1 MYGSKQA
8 LMSTDIRA
16 CLHMDHSFMYNERKT
31 SYEMGRGKPMSN
43 QQLVNLR
50 IDFAFKQLF
59 GTSGNEDILIA
70 FLNAL
75 LQDSLESPIV
85 SLQLEDPHLHRE
97 HEEDK
102 LSILDISATLDTGTK
117 VNVEIQLN
125 NNHDMIKRSL
135 YYWGRLYTSQLQ
147 KGMPYS
153 SLHKTITINLLNF
166 VMFPEYEAFHTTGI
180 LWNQQQQKILSDD
193 IEVHIV
199 EIPKLMEQWR
209 NEQINPWEDSFVRW
223 LLLLPANEDEQLA
236 QTLEDIAMNQD
247 PILQKAMD
255 KWERMSQDSSFRQA
269 YEAREKALMDEAAK
283 FAHARNE
290 GKKEGRQEGI
300 EEGEI
305 QLIRG
310 MHKNGM
316 PIEDIAKFTNLRI
329 EEIREIIQL

>member
-1 MYGSKQA
+1 
-8 LMSTDIRA
+8 MSVVIRSY
-16 CLHMDHSFMYNERKT
+16 LHDYHSILYNKRKT
-31 SYEMGRGKPMSN
+31 SYEVGRGKPMSN

-70 FLNAL
+70 FLNAM

-102 LSILDISATLDTGTK
+102 LSILDISTTLDTGTK

-199 EIPKLMEQWR
+199 EIPKLMQQWR
-209 NEQINPWEDSFVRW
+209 NEQVNPWEDSFVRW
-223 LLLLPANEDEQLA
+223 LLLLPANEDEQLI

-247 PILQKAMD
+247 PILQKAMN

-300 EEGEI
+300 EEGKI

-316 PIEDIAKFTNLRI
+316 PIEDIAKFTNLLI
-329 EEIREIIQL
+329 EEIRNILQA

>member
-1 MYGSKQA
+1 
-8 LMSTDIRA
+8 
-16 CLHMDHSFMYNERKT
+16 
-31 SYEMGRGKPMSN
+31 MSN
-43 QQLVNLR
+43 SLVNLR

-59 GTSGNEDILIA
+59 GTNGNEDILVA
-70 FLNAL
+70 FLNAIL
-75 LQDSLESPIV
+75 KDSLESPIV

-97 HEEDK
+97 YEEDK
-102 LSILDISATLDTGTK
+102 LSILDISTTLNTGTK

-180 LWNQQQQKILSDD
+180 LWNQQQQKLLSDD

-199 EIPKLMEQWR
+199 EIPKLLQQWR
-209 NEQINPWEDSFVRW
+209 EEKVNPWEDSFVRW
-223 LLLLPANEDEQLA
+223 LLLLPANEDEYLT

-247 PILQKAMD
+247 PILQKAIN
-255 KWERMSQDSSFRQA
+255 KWEHMSQDSSFRQA

-290 GKKEGRQEGI
+290 GKKEG
-300 EEGEI
+300 I
-305 QLIRG
+305 QQGKIQMIKG
-310 MHKNGM
+310 MHELGV
-316 PIEDIAKFTNLRI
+316 PLETIAKASKLDIDEVKRI
-329 EEIREIIQL
+329 LEKK

>member
-1 MYGSKQA
+1 
-8 LMSTDIRA
+8 
-16 CLHMDHSFMYNERKT
+16 MYNKRKT

-70 FLNAL
+70 FLNAI

-135 YYWGRLYTSQLQ
+135 YYWGRLYTSQLK

-153 SLHKTITINLLNF
+153 SLYKTITINLLNF

-180 LWNQQQQKILSDD
+180 LWNQQQQKKLSDD

-199 EIPKLMEQWR
+199 EIPKLVQQWR
-209 NEQINPWEDSFVRW
+209 NEQVNPWEDSFVRW
-223 LLLLPANEDEQLA
+223 LLLLPANEDEHLT

-247 PILQKAMD
+247 PILQKAMN

-290 GKKEGRQEGI
+290 GIQEGKIQMIKGMHELGVPIETIAKASKLSI
-300 EEGEI
+300 EEVQHI
-305 QLIRG
+305 LSR
-310 MHKNGM
+310 NS
-316 PIEDIAKFTNLRI
+316 
-329 EEIREIIQL
+329 

>member
-1 MYGSKQA
+1 
-8 LMSTDIRA
+8 
-16 CLHMDHSFMYNERKT
+16 
-31 SYEMGRGKPMSN
+31 MSN
-43 QQLVNLR
+43 SLVNLR

-59 GTSGNEDILIA
+59 GTNGNEDILVA
-70 FLNAL
+70 FLNAIL
-75 LQDSLESPIV
+75 KDSLESPIV

-97 HEEDK
+97 YEEDK
-102 LSILDISATLDTGTK
+102 LSILDISTTLNTGTK

-180 LWNQQQQKILSDD
+180 LWNQQQQKLLSDD

-199 EIPKLMEQWR
+199 EIPKLLQQWR
-209 NEQINPWEDSFVRW
+209 EEKVNPWEDSFVRW
-223 LLLLPANEDEQLA
+223 LLLLPANEDEYLT
-236 QTLEDIAMNQD
+236 QTLGDIAMNQD
-247 PILQKAMD
+247 PILQKAIN
-255 KWERMSQDSSFRQA
+255 KWEHMSQDSSFRQA

-290 GKKEGRQEGI
+290 GKKEG
-300 EEGEI
+300 I
-305 QLIRG
+305 QQGKIQMIKG
-310 MHKNGM
+310 MHELGV
-316 PIEDIAKFTNLRI
+316 PLETIAKASKLDIDEVKRI
-329 EEIREIIQL
+329 LEKK

>member
-1 MYGSKQA
+1 M
-8 LMSTDIRA
+8 
-16 CLHMDHSFMYNERKT
+16 
-31 SYEMGRGKPMSN
+31 MSN
-43 QQLVNLR
+43 PLVNLR

-59 GTSGNEDILIA
+59 GTNGNEDILIA
-70 FLNAL
+70 FLNAML
-75 LQDSLESPIV
+75 KNSLESPIV

-135 YYWGRLYTSQLQ
+135 YYWGRLFTSQLQ

-166 VMFPEYEAFHTTGI
+166 LMFPEYEAFHTTGI
-180 LWNQQQQKILSDD
+180 LWNQQQKLLSDD

-199 EIPKLMEQWR
+199 EIPKLMQQWR
-209 NEQINPWEDSFVRW
+209 EEKVNPWEDSFVRW
-223 LLLLPANEDEQLA
+223 LLLLPANEDEHLT

-247 PILQKAMD
+247 PILQKAMN

-283 FAHARNE
+283 FAHAE
-290 GKKEGRQEGI
+290 QQGIKKGI
-300 EEGEI
+300 EQGVEQGKM

-310 MHKNGM
+310 MHKNGVSV
-316 PIEDIAKFTNLRI
+316 EDIAKLTGLPEI
-329 EEIREIIQL
+329 EIQRFLQS